1 MQTQHAEALLQ
12 PRKSLFSVFLEFG
25 LDYMQQEE
33 GCGAIDSLL
42 ETSTEEFSGNW
53 CGCTT
58 GRSLSQQM
66 SLLEFEHV
74 C

>member
-1 MQTQHAEALLQ
+1 
-12 PRKSLFSVFLEFG
+12 
-25 LDYMQQEE
+25 MQQEE

-42 ETSTEEFSGNW
+42 ETSSKEFSGNW

-58 GRSLSQQM
+58 GRFLSQQM
-66 SLLEFEHV
+66 SLLVFEHV